1 MEVNEQKEIT
11 YKPLPNNL
19 TIKQSDIHGLGL
31 FATMDIEP
39 NTELGWIH
47 IKHNEEIIRT
57 PLGGFINHSDTP
69 NCRKE
74 KIVFDIWDILGRC
87 TEVKYTLIT
96 NKKISQGD
104 ELTLAYDLYK
114 V

>member
-1 MEVNEQKEIT
+1 MEVNEQKEIN
-11 YKPLPNNL
+11 YQPLSNNL

-31 FATMDIEP
+31 FATMDIEA
-39 NTELGWIH
+39 NTELGWTH
-47 IKHNEEIIRT
+47 IKHNDEMIRT
-57 PLGGFINHSDTP
+57 PLGGFINHSNSP
-69 NCRKE
+69 NCHKQ
-74 KIVFDIWDILGRC
+74 KVTYKGWDILGSFL
-87 TEVKYTLIT
+87 EVRYSLIT